1 MIVIFTHFQFV
12 PIVVLYIFVVSISI
26 LDGFATPVSHSLIP
40 HYAKDLGK
48 ANSALSMSSETAQL
62 VGWGLGGLLFATI
75 GILPTII
82 ITLILYMIS
91 TSIMLYLPNI
101 KIERKDLE
109 NNIDILLKGWRLVAT
124 ESKIRLFIQTN
135 LLETLSNTI
144 WVSSIILVFV
154 TKILQKTESYWGYA
168 NTTYSIGIILAGLL
182 VFKSSKIFLANKG
195 KSIIFSLIAMAIITV
210 FVVIMPNVS
219 TFLIFSALIGFLS
232 QLKEVLQSVFL
243 QESID
248 KNDLINVYSVFEV
261 ISTLSFSGFV
271 LFMGYFTEKFG
282 INTSFYLSAAC
293 LILESILIY
302 YKRDYLK

>member
-75 GILPTII
+75 GILSTII
-82 ITLILYMIS
+82 MTLILYMTS

-144 WVSSIILVFV
+144 WLGIFYYSSIC
-154 TKILQKTESYWGYA
+154 
-168 NTTYSIGIILAGLL
+168 
-182 VFKSSKIFLANKG
+182 NK
-195 KSIIFSLIAMAIITV
+195 
-210 FVVIMPNVS
+210 N
-219 TFLIFSALIGFLS
+219 SA
-232 QLKEVLQSVFL
+232 
-243 QESID
+243 
-248 KNDLINVYSVFEV
+248 KN
-261 ISTLSFSGFV
+261 
-271 LFMGYFTEKFG
+271 
-282 INTSFYLSAAC
+282 
-293 LILESILIY
+293 
-302 YKRDYLK
+302 